1 MVHIVFAS
9 ICQALVLTCS
19 SRMDQV
25 PGENMQPDIR
35 SPEALLQHTL
45 DSGRLFSALFPHS
58 SLGNAIKG
66 QDNL

>member
-1 MVHIVFAS
+1 MVHIMFAS
-9 ICQALVLTCS
+9 ICQALVLMYS

-45 DSGRLFSALFPHS
+45 DSGRLFSALS
-58 SLGNAIKG
+58 SLFLGSAIKG
-66 QDNL
+66 QGNL